1 MSNVVFAIT
10 IGSRRVTAA
19 AVKYAGKIRSEVIL
33 EEVNTDGAV
42 RHGRIVNVANM
53 TKIIRGL
60 IVKLN
65 NRAKTGSM
73 REAYIA
79 IGGISM
85 HSVKHQSTKPELPDL
100 YPIETEYIDND
111 EYIHTTMDVKAVTAV
126 EDVLN
131 AARVKCIDM
140 ISIPKATATILSQ
153 EEKEAGCILV
163 DIGFGTTTV
172 QIFSGGHL
180 QHLAVIPIGGDAVT
194 RDIMTHAKIPH
205 DQAESIKVNW
215 CDASVNIDNFEDDK
229 REVFEESKLPINR
242 QMRSN
247 IVVCRYEEIM
257 KNVLAQI
264 HNSGVNAFKIC
275 VLTGGG
281 SKQKGIETLTRRV
294 LDMPAL
300 AVQHRAFS
308 EPCDIMSGQRFE
320 QTDIYG
326 LCSLCLPPENTVVEV
341 PTPDDPTTG
350 KTATGNT
357 ETANPTPANPA
368 TGNTVTTQATGNASQ
383 VGSTAKTG
391 NNNVGNVDEKP
402 TKSDNDTNEEEE
414 KKEEKGFFKKLF
426 GDLLSSNNSK
436 K

>member
-33 EEVNTDGAV
+33 EEVNTDDAV

-53 TKIIRGL
+53 TKIIKGL
-60 IVKLN
+60 ILKLN
-65 NRAKTGSM
+65 NRAKTVGL

-85 HSVKHQSTKPELPDL
+85 HSIKHQSTKPELPDL

-140 ISIPKATATILSQ
+140 ISIPKATATILTQ
-153 EEKEAGCILV
+153 EEKEDGCILV
-163 DIGFGTTTV
+163 DIGYGTTTV

-180 QHLAVIPIGGDAVT
+180 QHLSVIPIGGEAVT
-194 RDIMTHAKIPH
+194 RDIMTHAKVPH
-205 DQAESIKVNW
+205 DQAESIKINW

-326 LCSLCLPPENTVVEV
+326 LCSLCLPPDQNVTEAPATKDSAQEKPVAPAAKAANTS
-341 PTPDDPTTG
+341 
-350 KTATGNT
+350 A
-357 ETANPTPANPA
+357 PTPAVNPA
-368 TGNTVTTQATGNASQ
+368 PTSGNQATATTVT
-383 VGSTAKTG
+383 
-391 NNNVGNVDEKP
+391 P
-402 TKSDNDTNEEEE
+402 DTNDDADKKDAKSNEGEEQ
-414 KKEEKGFFKKLF
+414 KKEKRGFFGRIF
-426 GDLLSSNNSK
+426 GDLLSSNN
-436 K
+436 

>member
-19 AVKYAGKIRSEVIL
+19 AIKFAGKIRSEVIL
-33 EEVNTDGAV
+33 EEVNTDDAV

-53 TKIIRGL
+53 TRIIKGL
-60 IVKLN
+60 ILKLN
-65 NRAKTGSM
+65 NRAKTVGL

-85 HSVKHQSTKPELPDL
+85 HSIKHQSTKPELPDL

-131 AARVKCIDM
+131 SARVKCIDM
-140 ISIPKATATILSQ
+140 ISIPKATATILTP
-153 EEKEAGCILV
+153 EEKEDGCILV
-163 DIGFGTTTV
+163 DIGYGTTTV

-194 RDIMTHAKIPH
+194 RDIMTHVNKTQTKITH

-215 CDASVNIDNFEDDK
+215 CDASVNIDNFEEDK
-229 REVFEESKLPINR
+229 REVFEESKLPIDR
-242 QMRSN
+242 QTRSN

-326 LCSLCLPPENTVVEV
+326 LCSLCLPPETTTVEAPASEVSKPAVGNTNENH
-341 PTPDDPTTG
+341 TTG
-350 KTATGNT
+350 TPTASTTVQPTNPAPAVSTNNGVETDNT
-357 ETANPTPANPA
+357 ET
-368 TGNTVTTQATGNASQ
+368 GN
-383 VGSTAKTG
+383 K
-391 NNNVGNVDEKP
+391 
-402 TKSDNDTNEEEE
+402 TNEQKDTEQKNTGE
-414 KKEEKGFFKKLF
+414 KKRGLFGRIF
-426 GDLLSSNNSK
+426 GDLLSSNN
-436 K
+436 

>member
-19 AVKYAGKIRSEVIL
+19 AVKFAGKIRSEIIL
-33 EEVNTDGAV
+33 EETNTEGAV

-53 TKIIRGL
+53 KKIINGL

-65 NRAKTGSM
+65 NRAKTGNM

-85 HSVKHQSTKPELPDL
+85 HSVKHTSTNPELPDL
-100 YPIETEYIDND
+100 YPIETEYLDNN

-126 EDVLN
+126 EDVLS
-131 AARVKCIDM
+131 AARIKCIGGM
-140 ISIPKATATILSQ
+140 ISIPKATATILTP
-153 EEKEAGCILV
+153 EEKEDGCILV

-172 QIFSGGHL
+172 QIFSEGHL

-194 RDIMTHAKIPH
+194 RDLMTHAKINH
-205 DQAESIKVNW
+205 DLAESIKINW
-215 CDASVNIDNFEDDK
+215 CDASVNIDNFEEDK
-229 REVFEESKLPINR
+229 REVFEETQLPISR
-242 QMRSN
+242 QLRSN
-247 IVVCRYEEIM
+247 IVVCRYEEIL

-326 LCSLCLPPENTVVEV
+326 LCSLCLPPDNNATEATTTEAPQENPVA
-341 PTPDDPTTG
+341 P
-350 KTATGNT
+350 AASA
-357 ETANPTPANPA
+357 ANPTTP
-368 TGNTVTTQATGNASQ
+368 TQATAPAPANQTNTAPDVTPTTNKDADKKDAKNDEGESQ
-383 VGSTAKTG
+383 
-391 NNNVGNVDEKP
+391 
-402 TKSDNDTNEEEE
+402 
-414 KKEEKGFFKKLF
+414 KKEKRGFLGRIF
-426 GDLLSSNNSK
+426 GDLLSSNN
-436 K
+436 